1 MLRKHLWVLGVCVA
15 VIFLSVV
22 FAPNDVLAQSC
33 SGSKTLTYNDCSD
46 VSYPNCAN
54 STHHSIQT
62 VNCGTYFGEVG
73 CGSAFDS
80 TDCYNNNFSHVC
92 STISYSWQACC
103 QTNDQ
108 GCGAYGCP
116 SNTKRLC
123 QDCGSGW
130 TCQCVADAS
139 CGSAPPPGGG
149 GSNPIGYHDY
159 SNCTVSGGWTCDS
172 DSYGTTLTVRF
183 YTDSART
190 NYIGETIA
198 SQTREQA
205 VADLCGGFAGHGFT
219 FTTPESVK
227 TGTNQTIYAYAINT
241 GGGADVLLNTP
252 ATISCAPSSTPPP
265 TTPPYSGYYFD
276 LKGPGGFPGI
286 PAYGGTTNLTQAN
299 VSETGWLA
307 NSLGSSTKIYNS
319 TYFLNAIPED
329 MIINSLSSSID
340 GSAIASGGTATDGIY
355 WYEYDPAANGG
366 SDLTINTLASLGARK
381 VVVIVKGADVY
392 LNGEITLTKGSG
404 FFLLV
409 AGATT
414 GGTKGNIIVSPTV
427 GGGASANLEGIFVTD
442 GAFQTGLA
450 STQLWVRGTVAS
462 YGGISLQRDL
472 GDLNSTTPA
481 ELFEFAPDLAL
492 LFPQKLGAHSISWQ
506 EVAP

>member
-1 MLRKHLWVLGVCVA
+1 
-15 VIFLSVV
+15 
-22 FAPNDVLAQSC
+22 
-33 SGSKTLTYNDCSD
+33 
-46 VSYPNCAN
+46 
-54 STHHSIQT
+54 
-62 VNCGTYFGEVG
+62 
-73 CGSAFDS
+73 
-80 TDCYNNNFSHVC
+80 
-92 STISYSWQACC
+92 
-103 QTNDQ
+103 
-108 GCGAYGCP
+108 
-116 SNTKRLC
+116 
-123 QDCGSGW
+123 
-130 TCQCVADAS
+130 
-139 CGSAPPPGGG
+139 
-149 GSNPIGYHDY
+149 
-159 SNCTVSGGWTCDS
+159 
-172 DSYGTTLTVRF
+172 
-183 YTDSART
+183 
-190 NYIGETIA
+190 
-198 SQTREQA
+198 
-205 VADLCGGFAGHGFT
+205 
-219 FTTPESVK
+219 
-227 TGTNQTIYAYAINT
+227 
-241 GGGADVLLNTP
+241 
-252 ATISCAPSSTPPP
+252 
-265 TTPPYSGYYFD
+265 
-276 LKGPGGFPGI
+276 
-286 PAYGGTTNLTQAN
+286 
-299 VSETGWLA
+299 LA